1 MTLYDLPEDYRIC
14 FVEVIEEE
22 GEVSV
27 LVTLDLPY
35 SYRDDE
41 GKWSTFVAISP
52 EDYFEKLAN
61 VGPNS

>member
-41 GKWSTFVAISP
+41 GKVVHLRG
-52 EDYFEKLAN
+52 DLA
-61 VGPNS
+61 